1 MYYVG
6 APSARHT
13 SHAPPRQ
20 THKRRLELTGLLIA
34 PTTARNVADFLLSR
48 HAIGFQSGGRCT
60 TTVMYR
66 SVDDAFRQ
74 YFSAF
79 IREKK
84 CEQTANESS
93 AQLSR
98 RIDGLFVRHKQ
109 TVHRLWCSRR
119 EKVKNVLSKQS
130 INVSSSTEWERK
142 TNKLVSLSSNLTVE
156 EMVSSCVGAST
167 EALKLSRIYFIH
179 KT

>member
-1 MYYVG
+1 
-6 APSARHT
+6 
-13 SHAPPRQ
+13 
-20 THKRRLELTGLLIA
+20 
-34 PTTARNVADFLLSR
+34 
-48 HAIGFQSGGRCT
+48 
-60 TTVMYR
+60 MYR
-66 SVDDAFRQ
+66 SADDAFRQ

-98 RIDGLFVRHKQ
+98 WIDGLFVRHKQ

-142 TNKLVSLSSNLTVE
+142 TNKLASLSSNLTVE